1 MEGRGARHCRAGRI
15 YRRLVGQF
23 GLSLQ
28 LWGSSGSCYLLGNSA
43 ISMKINKKLFS
54 GSCYLL
60 GNIAV

>member
-1 MEGRGARHCRAGRI
+1 MCFPVHTI
-15 YRRLVGQF
+15 QVYRRPVGQF

-28 LWGSSGSCYLLGNSA
+28 LWGPAGSCYLLGNSA
-43 ISMKINKKLFS
+43 ISKKIHKKQFS